1 VRIVIISLSPA
12 QEIAAE
18 PATLAR
24 LEQLLTRART
34 RARTRPGHGR
44 VLPGGLLSLPR
55 VPDPA
60 IPPLTVHLRPY
71 SPIGPTP

>member
-1 VRIVIISLSPA
+1 MRIVIVSLLPV

-24 LEQLLTRART
+24 LEQLLARAR
-34 RARTRPGHGR
+34 APGR
-44 VLPGGLLSLPR
+44 VLPGGLLALPM

-71 SPIGPTP
+71 SPMGPTP

>member
-1 VRIVIISLSPA
+1 MRIVIVSLSPV

-24 LEQLLTRART
+24 LEQLLTRAS
-34 RARTRPGHGR
+34 TRPCPGR
-44 VLPGGLLSLPR
+44 VLPGGLLALPR
-55 VPDPA
+55 VEDPA

-71 SPIGPTP
+71 SPIGPTT

>member
-1 VRIVIISLSPA
+1 VRIVIVSLLPV

-24 LEQLLTRART
+24 LEQLLARART
-34 RARTRPGHGR
+34 RCAPGRT
-44 VLPGGLLSLPR
+44 LPGGLLALPR
-55 VPDPA
+55 VEDPA

-71 SPIGPTP
+71 STPMGPTT

>member
-1 VRIVIISLSPA
+1 VRIVIISLGPA

-18 PATLAR
+18 PDTLAR
-24 LEQLLTRART
+24 LEQLLTRAHT
-34 RARTRPGHGR
+34 RRAPGR
-44 VLPGGLLSLPR
+44 VLPGGLLSLPM